1 MSDAGRKVAGAVTD
15 APADRRDMA
24 SEFVFPGGRAPDS
37 SVAERVNACY
47 LVDEAPLVRDL
58 AGIARVDE
66 QAAAS
71 IRATAARLVESVRRN
86 RTRVSGLDAFLQ
98 QYDLSSQ
105 EGVVLMC
112 LAEALLR
119 VPDKDTADRL
129 IADKLASADW
139 RSHLGTSDSM
149 FVNAST
155 WGLMLTGRI
164 IRPASRDIEQ
174 PTKFMQRLVSR
185 LGEPVVRGAMR
196 QAMRIMGHQFVMGRN
211 IGDALKRASGGE
223 GAAYR
228 FSFDMLGEAAL
239 TAADSQRYLDAYHA
253 GIGAIAA
260 ADRKPDSIFAAD
272 SISVKL
278 SALFPRYE
286 FAKRERVLAELTPRI
301 LELAVAARKSGVGL
315 TLDAEEADRLQISL
329 EVFEQVFRDEALA
342 GWDGFGVA
350 VQSYL
355 KRGLDTCHWIIAL
368 AGETGRCI
376 PVRLVKGA
384 YWDAEIKRAQENG
397 LTDYPVFTRKVN
409 SDVSFLACARE
420 LLRAKGRVYP
430 QFATHN
436 AHSVASII
444 HFAGDHR
451 QFEFQRLHGMG
462 EELYAEVI
470 GEEHFNLPCRVY
482 APVGNHEDLLP
493 YLVRRLLENGSNTSF
508 VNRIVDEEAP
518 IEDIVADPVAVV
530 DALESV
536 PHPRIPA
543 PAALFGA
550 ERINSRGVN
559 LADPAELA
567 PLAAAMRT
575 ALAQPQLARPIIG
588 GRELRGESHPVLDP
602 SDHRRILGE
611 AERATPEHALHAL
624 ELAAAAQPRWDAAG
638 GEARARLLERTAEL
652 FEEQAAMLLALCIR
666 EGGRTLPDS
675 VSELRE
681 AVDFLR
687 YYAAQARREFARPLR
702 LPGPTGESNDLSW
715 HGRGVFLC
723 ISPWNF
729 PLAIFT
735 GQVAAALVT
744 GNSVLAK
751 PAEQTSLI
759 AAAVVRLFH
768 LAGVP
773 GDALHLLPGSGAE
786 LGKALLPDARLA
798 GVAFTGSTEVA
809 RLINRTLAARDSAIA
824 ALIAETGGQ
833 NAMLVDSSA
842 LPEQVVLD
850 TVKSAFNS
858 AGQRCSAL
866 RVLFLQEE
874 IADRTLRL
882 LKGFMNELEIGDPA
896 RLSTDVGPVIDRA
909 ALEVLEAHAA
919 RMAMERP
926 VIARCELPEASAHG
940 TFCAPMAVEIDGI
953 AQLEHE
959 VFGPILHVVRYP
971 ARDLERIID
980 EINATGYALT
990 FGVHSRIDARARE
1003 VFAKVKAGNVYV
1015 NRNMVGAV
1023 VGVQPFGGSGLSG
1036 TGPKAG
1042 GPGYLHRFMT
1052 ERTLT
1057 INTSAVGGNASLLSL
1072 SDG

>member
-1 MSDAGRKVAGAVTD
+1 LDATERTPDSPPETGAEFIFPGSR
-15 APADRRDMA
+15 APASRV
-24 SEFVFPGGRAPDS
+24 SEFINPG
-37 SVAERVNACY
+37 Y
-47 LVDEAPLVRDL
+47 LADEAPLVREL
-58 AGIARVDE
+58 ADRARVDAD
-66 QAAAS
+66 AAAR
-71 IRATAARLVESVRRN
+71 IREIAMRLVDSVRKN

-119 VPDKDTADRL
+119 VPDKETADRL
-129 IADKLASADW
+129 IADKLSSADW

-155 WGLMLTGRI
+155 WGLMLTGRV
-164 IRPASRDIEQ
+164 IRPAHRDIEQ

-196 QAMRIMGHQFVMGRN
+196 QAMRIMGHQFVMGRT

-239 TAADSQRYLDAYHA
+239 TAADSQRYLEAYHA
-253 GIGAIAA
+253 GIRAIAA
-260 ADRKPDSIFAAD
+260 AERRPESIFAAD

-286 FAKRERVLAELTPRI
+286 FAKRERVLEELTPRI
-301 LELAVAARKSGVGL
+301 LELAVAARKAGVGL
-315 TLDAEEADRLQISL
+315 TVDAEEADRLQISL
-329 EVFEQVFRDEALA
+329 ELFERVFRDAALV
-342 GWDGFGVA
+342 GWDGFGLA

-355 KRGLDTCHWIIAL
+355 KRGLEACRWTIGL
-368 AGETGRCI
+368 AEDTGRCI

-397 LTDYPVFTRKVN
+397 LRSYPVFTRKVN

-420 LLRAKGRVYP
+420 LLAAQGRVYP

-444 HFAGDHR
+444 HFAGDNR

-470 GEEHFNLPCRVY
+470 GERHFNLPCRVY

-508 VNRIVDEEAP
+508 VNRIVDEDAP
-518 IEDIVADPVAVV
+518 IEAIVADPVAIV
-530 DALESV
+530 DGLEHI
-536 PHPRIPA
+536 PHPRIPS

-550 ERINSRGVN
+550 GRVNSRGVN
-559 LADPAELA
+559 MADPGELG
-567 PLAAAMRT
+567 PLAAAMRD
-575 ALAQPQLARPIIG
+575 ALAEPRYARPVVG
-588 GRELRGESHPVLDP
+588 GREARGESHPVLDP
-602 SDHRRILGE
+602 ADHRRRVGE
-611 AERATPEHALHAL
+611 AEWASPELALRAL
-624 ELAAAAQPRWDAAG
+624 EIAAAAQPRWDAAG
-638 GEARARLLERTAEL
+638 AESRARLLERTADL
-652 FEEQAAMLLALCIR
+652 FEEHTAELLALCIR

-687 YYAAQARREFARPLR
+687 YYAAQARSELAAPRR

-715 HGRGVFLC
+715 QGRGVFLC

-729 PLAIFT
+729 PLAIFA

-744 GNSVLAK
+744 GNTVLAK
-751 PAEQTSLI
+751 PAEQTPLV
-759 AAAVVRLFH
+759 AAAAVRLFH
-768 LAGVP
+768 EAGVP
-773 GDALHLLPGSGAE
+773 GDVLHLLPGSGPE
-786 LGKALLPDARLA
+786 LGAVLLPDARLA

-809 RLINRTLAARDSAIA
+809 RLINRALAARDSAIA
-824 ALIAETGGQ
+824 TLIAETGGQ

-866 RVLFLQEE
+866 RVLFLQED
-874 IADRTLRL
+874 IAERTLRL
-882 LKGFMNELEIGDPA
+882 LQGFMKELRIGDPA
-896 RLSTDVGPVIDRA
+896 LLSTDVGPVIDRE
-909 ALEVLEAHAA
+909 ALETLEAHVA
-919 RMAMERP
+919 RMERERRI
-926 VIARCELPEASAHG
+926 IARCELPGSAAHG
-940 TFCAPMAVEIDGI
+940 TFMPPTVVGIDGI
-953 AQLEHE
+953 GQLERE
-959 VFGPILHVVRYP
+959 VFGPVLHVVRY
-971 ARDLERIID
+971 AAKDLERVID
-980 EINATGYALT
+980 DINATGYALT

-1003 VFAKVKAGNVYV
+1003 VFARVRAGNVYV

-1042 GPGYLHRFMT
+1042 GPGYLHRFTT

-1072 SDG
+1072 SEG

>member
-1 MSDAGRKVAGAVTD
+1 M
-15 APADRRDMA
+15 PA
-24 SEFVFPGGRAPDS
+24 SEGAPDALRETGPALIFPANGTPDTG
-37 SVAERVNACY
+37 VAERVNARY
-47 LVDEAPLVRDL
+47 LADEAPLVRQLADL
-58 AGIARVDE
+58 ARVD
-66 QAAAS
+66 AAGVTQVRD
-71 IRATAARLVESVRRN
+71 IATRLVESVRKN
-86 RTRVSGLDAFLQ
+86 RRRVSGLDAFLQ

-119 VPDKDTADRL
+119 VPDKATADRL
-129 IADKLASADW
+129 ISDKLSSADW
-139 RSHLGTSDSM
+139 RSHLGTSDST

-155 WGLMLTGRI
+155 WGLMLTGRV
-164 IRPASRDIEQ
+164 IRPASRDVEQ
-174 PTKFMQRLVSR
+174 PTKFMQRLVTR

-196 QAMRIMGHQFVMGRN
+196 QAMRIMGHQFVMGRT

-223 GAAYR
+223 GAEYR
-228 FSFDMLGEAAL
+228 YSFDMLGEAAL
-239 TAADSQRYLDAYHA
+239 TAADSQRYLEAYHA
-253 GIGAIAA
+253 GIRAIAA

-286 FAKRERVLAELTPRI
+286 FAKRERVLEELTPRV
-301 LELAVAARKSGVGL
+301 LELAVAARKAGVGL
-315 TLDAEEADRLQISL
+315 TVDAEEADRLQISL
-329 EVFEQVFRDEALA
+329 ELFERVFRDEALEA
-342 GWDGFGVA
+342 WDGFGVA

-355 KRGLDTCHWIIAL
+355 LRGLDACRWIVAL
-368 AGETGRCI
+368 AEETGRCI

-397 LTDYPVFTRKVN
+397 LDNYPVFTRKVN

-420 LLRAKGRVYP
+420 LLAAKGRVYP

-444 HFAGDHR
+444 HYAGDNR

-470 GEEHFNLPCRVY
+470 GEQHFDLPCRVY

-518 IEDIVADPVAVV
+518 IEEIIADPVALV
-530 DALESV
+530 DGLEIV
-536 PHPRIPA
+536 PHPRIPR
-543 PAALFGA
+543 PADLFGE
-550 ERINSRGVN
+550 ERRNSRGVN
-559 LADPAELA
+559 LADPGELA
-567 PLAAAMRT
+567 PLAAAMEA
-575 ALAQPQLARPIIG
+575 ALTQPQRAVPIVG
-588 GRELRGESHPVLDP
+588 GRRESGAAHPVRSPADQRLT
-602 SDHRRILGE
+602 LGE
-611 AERATPEHALHAL
+611 AEWASPELALRAL
-624 ELAAAAQPRWDAAG
+624 EIAVAAQPRWNATGAA
-638 GEARARLLERTAEL
+638 ARADLLDRAADL
-652 FEEQAAMLLALCIR
+652 FEEHAAELLALCIR
-666 EGGRTLPDS
+666 EGGRSLPDS

-687 YYAAQARREFARPLR
+687 YYAAHARREFAAPLR

-729 PLAIFT
+729 PLAIFA

-744 GNSVLAK
+744 GNTVLAK
-751 PAEQTSLI
+751 PAEQTPLV
-759 AAAVVRLFH
+759 AAAAVRLFH
-768 LAGVP
+768 AAGIP
-773 GDALHLLPGSGAE
+773 GDVLHLLPGSGPA
-786 LGKALLPDARLA
+786 LGEVLLPDARLA

-809 RLINRTLAARDSAIA
+809 RLINRTLAARDSAIPT
-824 ALIAETGGQ
+824 LIAETGGQ

-866 RVLFLQEE
+866 RVLFLQEDV
-874 IADRTLRL
+874 ADRTLRL
-882 LKGFMNELEIGDPA
+882 LKGFMDELQIGDPGL
-896 RLSTDVGPVIDRA
+896 LSTDVGPVIDRD
-909 ALEVLEAHAA
+909 ALETLVAHAD
-919 RMAMERP
+919 RMEQEGR
-926 VIARCELPEASAHG
+926 VIARCQLPAAAAHG
-940 TFCAPMAVEIDGI
+940 TFIAPMVVRLDSIR
-953 AQLEHE
+953 QLERE
-959 VFGPILHVVRYP
+959 VFGPILHVVRY
-971 ARDLERIID
+971 AAEDLDKVIAD
-980 EINATGYALT
+980 INATGYALT
-990 FGVHSRIDARARE
+990 FGIHSRIDARARE
-1003 VFAKVKAGNVYV
+1003 VFAKIKAGNVYV

-1052 ERTLT
+1052 ERTLS

>member
-1 MSDAGRKVAGAVTD
+1 MSAEGEVEVEATQGMPDS
-15 APADRRDMA
+15 PAAADGSFIFA
-24 SEFVFPGGRAPDS
+24 GGRPPAS
-37 SVAERVNACY
+37 GVTERVNPRY
-47 LVDEAPLVRDL
+47 LADEAALVRELADL
-58 AGIARVDE
+58 ARSDADG
-66 QAAAS
+66 AAA
-71 IRATAARLVESVRRN
+71 IRDTATRLVGAVRRN
-86 RTRVSGLDAFLQ
+86 RKRVSGLDAFLQ

-119 VPDKDTADRL
+119 VPDKATADRL
-129 IADKLASADW
+129 ISDKLSSADW
-139 RSHLGTSDSM
+139 KSHLGTSDST

-164 IRPASRDIEQ
+164 IRPASQDVEQ
-174 PTKFMQRLVSR
+174 PSKFMQRLVSR

-196 QAMRIMGHQFVMGRN
+196 QAMRIMGHQFVMGRT
-211 IGDALKRASGGE
+211 IGEALKRASVGE

-228 FSFDMLGEAAL
+228 YSFDMLGEAAL
-239 TAADSQRYLDAYHA
+239 TAADSQRYLEAYHA
-253 GIGAIAA
+253 GIRAIAA
-260 ADRKPDSIFAAD
+260 ADRRPDSIFAAD

-286 FAKRERVLAELTPRI
+286 FTKRERVLEELTPRI
-301 LELAVAARKSGVGL
+301 LELAVAARKAGVGL
-315 TLDAEEADRLQISL
+315 TIDAEEADRLQISL
-329 EVFEQVFRDEALA
+329 ELFERVFRDEALA
-342 GWDGFGVA
+342 AWDGFGLA

-355 KRGLDTCHWIIAL
+355 KRGLDACRWIVAL
-368 AGETGRCI
+368 AEETGRCI

-397 LTDYPVFTRKVN
+397 LDGYPVFTRKVN

-420 LLRAKGRVYP
+420 LLAAHGRVYP

-470 GEEHFNLPCRVY
+470 GEKNFDLPCRVY

-518 IEDIVADPVAVV
+518 IDDIVTDPVALV
-530 DALESV
+530 DGLETV

-543 PAALFGA
+543 PAALYGA
-550 ERINSRGVN
+550 ERRNSRGFN
-559 LADPAELA
+559 LADPRELA
-567 PLAAAMRT
+567 PLAEAMQAA
-575 ALAQPQLARPIIG
+575 LARPQRAVPIVS
-588 GRELRGESHPVLDP
+588 GREESGEAHPVRSPAD
-602 SDHRRILGE
+602 RRRVLGE
-611 AERATPEHALHAL
+611 ARWASPELALRAL
-624 ELAAAAQPRWDAAG
+624 EAAAAAQPRWNASGAA
-638 GEARARLLERTAEL
+638 ARAGMLERAADL
-652 FEEQAAMLLALCIR
+652 FEEHTAELLALCIR

-687 YYAAQARREFARPLR
+687 YYAAQARREFAAPLR

-729 PLAIFT
+729 PLAIFA

-744 GNSVLAK
+744 GNTVLAK
-751 PAEQTSLI
+751 PAEQTPLV
-759 AAAVVRLFH
+759 AAAAVRLFH
-768 LAGVP
+768 AAGVP
-773 GDALHLLPGSGAE
+773 GEVLHLLPGSGPA
-786 LGKALLPDARLA
+786 LGQALLPDPRLT

-809 RLINRTLAARDSAIA
+809 RIINRTLAARDSAIA

-842 LPEQVVLD
+842 LPEQVVVD

-866 RVLFLQEE
+866 RVLFLQED
-874 IADRTLRL
+874 IAERTLRL
-882 LKGFMNELEIGDPA
+882 LKGFMQELQVGDPA
-896 RLSTDVGPVIDRA
+896 LLSADVGPVIDA
-909 ALEVLEAHAA
+909 DALETLEAYVA
-919 RMAMERP
+919 RMDQEGR
-926 VIARCELPEASAHG
+926 VIARCHLPAAAAHG
-940 TFCAPMAVEIDGI
+940 TFIAPVVVRLDSIGQLDG
-953 AQLEHE
+953 E
-959 VFGPILHVVRYP
+959 VFGPVLHVVRYA
-971 ARDLERIID
+971 ARDLERIIS

-990 FGVHSRIDARARE
+990 LGVHSRIDARARE
-1003 VFAKVKAGNVYV
+1003 IFAKGRAGNVYV

-1057 INTSAVGGNASLLSL
+1057 INTSAVGGNTSLLSL
-1072 SDG
+1072 SEL

>member
-1 MSDAGRKVAGAVTD
+1 MDAKNSAPDDRIAATTEFIFASGQAPLSAGA
-15 APADRRDMA
+15 AQL
-24 SEFVFPGGRAPDS
+24 
-37 SVAERVNACY
+37 NARY
-47 LVDEAPLVRDL
+47 LADEAPLVREL
-58 AGIARVDE
+58 AGIARLD
-66 QAAAS
+66 AAAAA
-71 IRATAARLVESVRRN
+71 RVRETAVRLVESVRRN
-86 RTRVSGLDAFLQ
+86 RTQVSGLDAFLQ

-119 VPDKDTADRL
+119 VPDKETADRL
-129 IADKLASADW
+129 IADKLSSADW

-164 IRPASRDIEQ
+164 IRPASQDIEQ
-174 PTKFMQRLVSR
+174 PTRFMQRLMTR

-196 QAMRIMGHQFVMGRN
+196 QAMRIMGHQFVMGRT
-211 IGDALKRASGGE
+211 IGDALKRAASGE

-239 TAADSQRYLDAYHA
+239 TAADSRRYLEAYHE
-253 GIGAIAA
+253 GIRAIAA
-260 ADRKPDSIFAAD
+260 AERRPASIFAAD

-286 FAKRERVLAELTPRI
+286 FAQRERVLAELTPRV
-301 LELAVAARKSGVGL
+301 LELAVAARKAGVGL
-315 TLDAEEADRLQISL
+315 TVDAEEADRLQISL
-329 EVFEQVFRDEALA
+329 ELFERVYRDEALA
-342 GWDGFGVA
+342 GWDGFGLA

-355 KRGLDTCHWIIAL
+355 RRGLDVCRWIIAL

-376 PVRLVKGA
+376 PLRLVKGA

-397 LTDYPVFTRKVN
+397 LDSYPVFTRKVN

-420 LLRAKGRVYP
+420 LLGAHGRVYP

-444 HFAGDHR
+444 HFAGDNR

-470 GEEHFNLPCRVY
+470 GAQQFDLPCRVY

-518 IEDIVADPVAVV
+518 IEEIVADPVAVV
-530 DALESV
+530 DGLEIV
-536 PHPRIPA
+536 AHPRIP
-543 PAALFGA
+543 PPGALFGV
-550 ERINSRGVN
+550 ERGNSRGIN
-559 LADPAELA
+559 LADPRELGL
-567 PLAAAMRT
+567 LAAGMRA
-575 ALAQPQLARPIIG
+575 ALETPPRAAPVVG
-588 GRELRGESHPVLDP
+588 GRVERGKVHASRDP
-602 SDHRRILGE
+602 ADARRIVGE
-611 AERATPEHALHAL
+611 AEWTSPELAGQAL
-624 ELAAAAQPRWDAAG
+624 ELAAVAQPRWDARGAA
-638 GEARARLLERTAEL
+638 ARAALLERTAEL
-652 FEEQAAMLLALCIR
+652 FEQHTAELLALCIR
-666 EGGRTLPDS
+666 EAGKTLPDS
-675 VSELRE
+675 VAELRE

-687 YYAAQARREFARPLR
+687 YYAAEARRGFAQPLR
-702 LPGPTGESNDLSW
+702 MPGPTGETNDLSA

-744 GNSVLAK
+744 GNTVLAK
-751 PAEQTSLI
+751 PAEQTPLV
-759 AAAVVRLFH
+759 AAAAVRLFH
-768 LAGVP
+768 AAGVP
-773 GDALHLLPGSGAE
+773 GDALHLLPGSGPE
-786 LGKALLPDARLA
+786 LGAALLPDPRLA

-809 RLINRTLAARDSAIA
+809 RLINRSLAERDGAIA
-824 ALIAETGGQ
+824 TLIAETGGQ

-874 IADRTLRL
+874 VADRTLRL
-882 LKGFMNELEIGDPA
+882 LTGFMNELVIGDPA
-896 RLSTDVGPVIDRA
+896 LLATDVGPVIDRE
-909 ALEVLEAHAA
+909 ALEILEEHAA
-919 RMAMERP
+919 RMEREGRI
-926 VIARCELPEASAHG
+926 IARCRLPDAAAHG
-940 TFCAPMAVEIDGI
+940 HFFAPLAVEIGGI
-953 AQLEHE
+953 GQLERE
-959 VFGPILHVVRYP
+959 VFGPVLHVVRYA
-971 ARDLERIID
+971 ARELDQVIAD
-980 EINATGYALT
+980 INATGYALT
-990 FGVHSRIDARARE
+990 LGVHSRIDARARE
-1003 VFAKVKAGNVYV
+1003 IFAKVRAGNVYV

-1023 VGVQPFGGSGLSG
+1023 VGVQPFGGCGLSG

-1042 GPGYLHRFMT
+1042 GPGYLHRFTT

-1072 SDG
+1072 SEG

>member
-1 MSDAGRKVAGAVTD
+1 MNIEGEHEVAATERVAGD
-15 APADRRDMA
+15 PAEA
-24 SEFVFPGGRAPDS
+24 EGAFIFPGGRIAAS
-37 SVAERVNACY
+37 SAAEQVNPRY
-47 LVDEAPLVRDL
+47 LADEAPLVREL
-58 AGIARVDE
+58 ADVARSDAE
-66 QAAAS
+66 GAAK
-71 IRATAARLVESVRRN
+71 IRDTATRLVAAVRKN
-86 RTRVSGLDAFLQ
+86 RKRVSGLDAFLQ

-119 VPDKDTADRL
+119 VPDKATADRL
-129 IADKLASADW
+129 ISDKLSSADW
-139 RSHLGTSDSM
+139 KSHLGTSDST

-164 IRPASRDIEQ
+164 IRPASQDVEQ
-174 PTKFMQRLVSR
+174 PTKFMQRLISR

-196 QAMRIMGHQFVMGRN
+196 QAMRIMGHQFVMGRT
-211 IGDALKRASGGE
+211 IGDALKRASAGE

-228 FSFDMLGEAAL
+228 YSFDMLGEAAL
-239 TAADSQRYLDAYHA
+239 TAADSQRYLEAYHA
-253 GIGAIAA
+253 GIRAIAA
-260 ADRKPDSIFAAD
+260 ADRRPDSIFAAD

-286 FAKRERVLAELTPRI
+286 FAKRERVLDELTPRI
-301 LELAVAARKSGVGL
+301 VELAAAARKAGVGL
-315 TLDAEEADRLQISL
+315 TVDAEEADRLQISL
-329 EVFEQVFRDEALA
+329 ELFERVFRNDALA
-342 GWDGFGVA
+342 AWDGFGLA

-355 KRGLDTCHWIIAL
+355 KRGLDTCRWIVAL
-368 AGETGRCI
+368 AEETGRCI

-384 YWDAEIKRAQENG
+384 YWDAEVKRAQENG
-397 LTDYPVFTRKVN
+397 LTSYPVFTRKVN

-420 LLRAKGRVYP
+420 LLAARGRVYP

-444 HFAGDHR
+444 HFAGDNR

-470 GEEHFNLPCRVY
+470 GEQHFDLPCRVY

-508 VNRIVDEEAP
+508 VNRIVDEDAP
-518 IEDIVADPVAVV
+518 VEDIVADPVALVDGLEVV
-530 DALESV
+530 S
-536 PHPRIPA
+536 HPRIPA
-543 PAALFGA
+543 PAALYGA
-550 ERINSRGVN
+550 ERQNSRGLN
-559 LADPAELA
+559 LADPRELA
-567 PLAAAMRT
+567 PLAEAMR
-575 ALAQPQLARPIIG
+575 AALARPLRAAPIVS
-588 GRELRGESHPVLDP
+588 GREESGEAHPVHSP
-602 SDHRRILGE
+602 SDLRKVLGE
-611 AERATPEHALHAL
+611 AHWASPELARRAL
-624 ELAAAAQPRWDAAG
+624 EAAAKAQPRWNAVGAA
-638 GEARARLLERTAEL
+638 ARAGMLERAADL
-652 FEEQAAMLLALCIR
+652 FEEHAAELLALCIR

-675 VSELRE
+675 LSELRE

-687 YYAAQARREFARPLR
+687 YYAAQARREFAAPLR

-729 PLAIFT
+729 PLAIFA

-744 GNSVLAK
+744 GNTVLAK
-751 PAEQTSLI
+751 PAEQTPLV
-759 AAAVVRLFH
+759 AAAVVRLLH
-768 LAGVP
+768 AAGVP
-773 GDALHLLPGSGAE
+773 GEVLHLLPGSGPA
-786 LGKALLPDARLA
+786 LGEALLPDARLA

-809 RLINRTLAARDSAIA
+809 RIINRTLAARDSAIA
-824 ALIAETGGQ
+824 TLIAETGGQ

-866 RVLFLQEE
+866 RVLFLQED

-882 LKGFMNELEIGDPA
+882 LKGFMQELQVGDPA
-896 RLSTDVGPVIDRA
+896 LLSTDVGPVIDA
-909 ALEVLEAHAA
+909 EALATLEAHVA
-919 RMAMERP
+919 RMEQEGR
-926 VIARCELPEASAHG
+926 VLARCHLPAGASHG
-940 TFCAPMAVEIDGI
+940 TFIAPTVVRLDSIR
-953 AQLEHE
+953 QLERE
-959 VFGPILHVVRYP
+959 VFGPVLHVVRY
-971 ARDLERIID
+971 AAQDLERIIS
-980 EINATGYALT
+980 EINATGFALT
-990 FGVHSRIDARARE
+990 LGVHSRIDARARE
-1003 VFAKVKAGNVYV
+1003 IFAKAKAGNVYV

-1072 SDG
+1072 SEL

>member
-1 MSDAGRKVAGAVTD
+1 MTAFISPDEAAAG
-15 APADRRDMA
+15 
-24 SEFVFPGGRAPDS
+24 S
-37 SVAERVNACY
+37 SVSRQVNPRY
-47 LVDEAPLVRDL
+47 LADEAPLVRELADL
-58 AGIARVDE
+58 ARTD
-66 QAAAS
+66 AALAGS
-71 IRATAARLVESVRRN
+71 IRDTAIRLVESVRKN
-86 RTRVSGLDAFLQ
+86 RKRLSGLDAFLH

-129 IADKLASADW
+129 IADKLSSADW
-139 RSHLGTSDSM
+139 RSHLGTSDST

-164 IRPASRDIEQ
+164 IRPAGRDIEH
-174 PTKFMQRLVSR
+174 PGKFMQRLVSR

-196 QAMRIMGHQFVMGRN
+196 QAMRIMGHQFVMGRT
-211 IGDALKRASGGE
+211 IGDALKRASAGE

-228 FSFDMLGEAAL
+228 YSFDMLGEAAL
-239 TAADSQRYLDAYHA
+239 TAADSRRYLEAYHA
-253 GIGAIAA
+253 GIEAIAA

-286 FAKRERVLAELTPRI
+286 FAQRERVLEELTPRI
-301 LELAVAARKSGVGL
+301 LDLAVAARKAGVGL
-315 TLDAEEADRLQISL
+315 TVDAEEADRLQISL
-329 EVFEQVFRDEALA
+329 ELFEQVFRDEALA
-342 GWDGFGVA
+342 GWDGFGLA

-355 KRGLDTCHWIIAL
+355 KRGLDACRWVIAL
-368 AGETGRCI
+368 AEESGRCI

-397 LTDYPVFTRKVN
+397 LDSYPVFTRKVN

-420 LLRAKGRVYP
+420 LLAAERRVYA

-444 HFAGDHR
+444 HYAGDNR

-470 GEEHFNLPCRVY
+470 GKEHFNLPCRVY

-518 IEDIVADPVAVV
+518 IENIVADPVATV
-530 DALESV
+530 DALEVV
-536 PHPRIPA
+536 PHPRIP
-543 PAALFGA
+543 PPSALFGD
-550 ERINSRGVN
+550 ERLNSGGLN
-559 LADPAELA
+559 LADPAVLA
-567 PLAAAMRT
+567 PLAGQMRT
-575 ALAQPQLARPIIG
+575 VMASARRARPLVG
-588 GRELRGESHPVLDP
+588 GRQHAGAGHAVRDP
-602 SDHRRILGE
+602 SDGRRVIGE
-611 AERATPEHALHAL
+611 AEWATPEQALQAL
-624 ELAAAAQPRWDAAG
+624 EIATAAQPRWDAAG
-638 GEARARLLERTAEL
+638 GAARAKVLERAAEL
-652 FEEQAAMLLALCIR
+652 FEANRAELLALCIR

-675 VSELRE
+675 ISELRE

-687 YYAAQARREFARPLR
+687 YYASQVRREFGAPRR

-715 HGRGVFLC
+715 HGRGTFFC

-735 GQVAAALVT
+735 GQVAAALAT
-744 GNSVLAK
+744 GNAVLAK
-751 PAEQTSLI
+751 PAEQTPLVA
-759 AAAVVRLFH
+759 AAAVRLMH
-768 LAGVP
+768 EAGVP
-773 GDALHLLPGSGAE
+773 AEVLHLLPGRGPE
-786 LGKALLPDARLA
+786 LGAALLPDARIA

-809 RLINRTLAARDSAIA
+809 RLINRALAARDSAIA

-882 LKGFMNELEIGDPA
+882 LKGYMDELRVGDPGLLA
-896 RLSTDVGPVIDRA
+896 TDVGPVIDRE
-909 ALEVLEAHAA
+909 ALDSLQAHLA
-919 RMAMERP
+919 RMEQEDR
-926 VIARCELPEASAHG
+926 VVARCQLPSATRHG
-940 TFCAPMAVEIDGI
+940 TYFAPTVVEIDAIG
-953 AQLEHE
+953 QLERE
-959 VFGPILHVVRYP
+959 VFGPVLHVVRY
-971 ARDLERIID
+971 AAKDLDRVMA

-990 FGVHSRIDARARE
+990 LGVHSRIDARARE
-1003 VFAKVKAGNVYV
+1003 IFAKARAGNVYV

-1042 GPGYLHRFMT
+1042 GPGYLHRFVT

-1072 SDG
+1072 ADS

>member
-1 MSDAGRKVAGAVTD
+1 MSDEQVLERETPPRAQQAPVEAGA
-15 APADRRDMA
+15 
-24 SEFVFPGGRAPDS
+24 SFIFPGGRAPES
-37 SVAERVNACY
+37 SVERVNARY
-47 LVDEAPLVRDL
+47 LAEEGPLVREL
-58 AGIARVDE
+58 ADVARVDVE
-66 QAAAS
+66 SAAK
-71 IRATAARLVESVRRN
+71 IRATAIQLVEAVRRN
-86 RTRVSGLDAFLQ
+86 RGRVSGLDAFLQ

-119 VPDKDTADRL
+119 VPDKATADHL
-129 IADKLASADW
+129 ISDKLSAADW
-139 RSHLGTSDSM
+139 RSHLGTSDST

-164 IRPASRDIEQ
+164 IRPANRDVEQ
-174 PTKFMQRLVSR
+174 PTHFIQRLTSR

-196 QAMRIMGHQFVMGRN
+196 QAMRIMGHQFVMGRT
-211 IGDALKRASGGE
+211 IGEALKAASSGS

-228 FSFDMLGEAAL
+228 YSFDMLGEAAL
-239 TAADSQRYLDAYHA
+239 TAADSQRYLEAYHD
-253 GIGAIAA
+253 GIRAIAA
-260 ADRKPDSIFAAD
+260 ADRKPESIFAAD

-286 FAKRERVLAELTPRI
+286 FAQRERVLGELTPRI
-301 LELAVAARKSGVGL
+301 VELAAAARSAGVGL

-329 EVFEQVFRDEALA
+329 EIFERVFRDPALA
-342 GWDGFGVA
+342 AWDGMGLA

-355 KRGLDTCHWIIAL
+355 LRGRDACRWIIAL
-368 AGETGRCI
+368 AEETGRCI

-397 LTDYPVFTRKVN
+397 LENYPVFTRKVN

-420 LLRAKGRVYP
+420 LLAAPGRVYP

-436 AHSVASII
+436 AHSVASVI
-444 HFAGDHR
+444 HFAGGNR

-470 GEEHFNLPCRVY
+470 GERHFDLPCRVY
-482 APVGNHEDLLP
+482 APVGHHEDLLP

-518 IEDIVADPVAVV
+518 VEDIVADPVAVV
-530 DALESV
+530 DALETL
-536 PHPRIPA
+536 PHPHIPS
-543 PAALFGA
+543 PGALFGA
-550 ERINSRGVN
+550 ERRNSRGVN
-559 LADPAELA
+559 LADPGELDELA
-567 PLAAAMRT
+567 REIQK
-575 ALAQPQLARPIIG
+575 ALAGKLDAAPIIG
-588 GRELRGESHPVLDP
+588 GREQNGEGHPVHAP
-602 SDHRRILGE
+602 ADHRIVLGE
-611 AERATPEHALHAL
+611 ARWASP
-624 ELAAAAQPRWDAAG
+624 ELALQALAIAAKAQPRWNAAG
-638 GEARARLLERTAEL
+638 AGARAVLLERTADL
-652 FEEQAAMLLALCIR
+652 FEEQSAHLLGLCIR

-687 YYAAQARREFARPLR
+687 YYAAQARRGLATPLR

-729 PLAIFT
+729 PLAIFA

-744 GNSVLAK
+744 GNTVLAK
-751 PAEQTSLI
+751 PAEQTPLV
-759 AAAVVRLFH
+759 AAAAVRLFH
-768 LAGVP
+768 AAGIP
-773 GDALHLLPGSGAE
+773 GDVLHLLPGSGPA
-786 LGKALLPDARLA
+786 LGAALLPDARLA

-824 ALIAETGGQ
+824 TLIAETGGQ

-866 RVLFLQEE
+866 RVLFLQED
-874 IADRTLRL
+874 IADNTLRL
-882 LKGFMNELEIGDPA
+882 LKGFMEELQIGDPA
-896 RLSTDVGPVIDRA
+896 LLSTDIGPVIDRD
-909 ALEVLEAHAA
+909 ALETLEAHAA
-919 RMAMERP
+919 RMEREQR
-926 VIARCELPEASAHG
+926 VIARCRLPDGLPPG
-940 TFCAPMAVEIDGI
+940 TYFPPVAVRLESIN
-953 AQLEHE
+953 QLEGE
-959 VFGPILHVVRYP
+959 VFGPVLHVVRYG
-971 ARDLERIID
+971 ARDLDRVIG

-990 FGVHSRIDARARE
+990 LGVHSRIDARARE
-1003 VFAKVKAGNVYV
+1003 IFGKVRAGNVYV

-1023 VGVQPFGGSGLSG
+1023 VGVQPFGGTGLSG

-1042 GPGYLHRFMT
+1042 GPDYLHRFMT

-1072 SDG
+1072 SER

>member
-1 MSDAGRKVAGAVTD
+1 MTDVAAPLPSRAGAEST
-15 APADRRDMA
+15 
-24 SEFVFPGGRAPDS
+24 FVFPDSQAPRS
-37 SVAERVNACY
+37 GVAESINRRY
-47 LVDEAPLVRDL
+47 LADEAPLVREL
-58 AGIARVDE
+58 ADIARVGPE
-66 QAAAS
+66 AAAR
-71 IRATAARLVESVRRN
+71 IRATAMRLVESVRRN

-129 IADKLASADW
+129 IADKLGSADW
-139 RSHLGTSDSM
+139 RSHLGTSDST

-164 IRPASRDIEQ
+164 IRPARRDIEQ
-174 PTKFMQRLVSR
+174 PAKFMQRLVSR

-196 QAMRIMGHQFVMGRN
+196 QAMRIMGHQFVMGRT
-211 IGDALKRASGGE
+211 IGDALKRASSGE

-239 TAADSQRYLDAYHA
+239 TAADSKRYLEAYHD
-253 GIGAIAA
+253 GIRAIAA
-260 ADRKPDSIFAAD
+260 ANRRPASILAAD
-272 SISVKL
+272 SVSVKL

-286 FAKRERVLAELTPRI
+286 FAQRERVLEELTPRV
-301 LELAVAARKSGVGL
+301 LELAIAAREAGVGL
-315 TLDAEEADRLQISL
+315 TVDAEEADRMQLQL
-329 EVFEQVFRDEALA
+329 EVFERVFRNEALA
-342 GWDGFGVA
+342 AWDGFGLA
-350 VQSYL
+350 LQSYL
-355 KRGLDTCHWIIAL
+355 RRGLDACRWTIAL
-368 AGETGRCI
+368 AEETGRCI

-397 LTDYPVFTRKVN
+397 LASYPVFTRKVN
-409 SDVSFLACARE
+409 SDVSFLACARV
-420 LLRAKGRVYP
+420 LLAARGRVFA

-436 AHSVASII
+436 AHSVASVI
-444 HFAGDHR
+444 HFADDNR

-470 GEEHFNLPCRVY
+470 GEQHFNLPCRVY
-482 APVGNHEDLLP
+482 APVGHHEDLLP

-508 VNRIVDEEAP
+508 VNRIVDENAP
-518 IEDIVADPVAVV
+518 IEDIVADPVASV
-530 DALESV
+530 DGLKSI
-536 PHPRIPA
+536 PHPRIP
-543 PAALFGA
+543 PPGELFGA
-550 ERINSRGVN
+550 ERRNSRGVN
-559 LADPAELA
+559 LADPGVLGALA
-567 PLAAAMRT
+567 LAMRDSLSAPRT
-575 ALAQPQLARPIIG
+575 VRPFIG
-588 GRELRGESHPVLDP
+588 GREERGEAHRSVEPA
-602 SDHRRILGE
+602 DHRRRLGE
-611 AERATPEHALHAL
+611 VEHASPELARRAL
-624 ELAAAAQPRWDAAG
+624 ELAVAAQPRWDAIG
-638 GEARARLLERTAEL
+638 GTARAVILERAAEL
-652 FEEQAAMLLALCIR
+652 FEAHTPELLALCIR

-687 YYAAQARREFARPLR
+687 YYAAQARRQFAVPLR
-702 LPGPTGESNDLSW
+702 LPGPTGENNDLSW

-744 GNSVLAK
+744 GNTVLAK
-751 PAEQTSLI
+751 PAEQTPMVA
-759 AAAVVRLFH
+759 AAAVRLLH
-768 LAGVP
+768 AAGVP
-773 GDALHLLPGSGAE
+773 GEVLHLLPGRGPVI
-786 LGKALLPDARLA
+786 GGALLPDPRLA
-798 GVAFTGSTEVA
+798 GVVFTGSTEVA
-809 RLINRTLAARDSAIA
+809 RLINRTLAARDGAIA
-824 ALIAETGGQ
+824 TLIAETGGQ

-850 TVKSAFNS
+850 SVKSAFNS

-882 LKGFMNELEIGDPA
+882 LRGFMDELVMGDPA
-896 RLSTDVGPVIDRA
+896 LLSTDVGPVIDRA
-909 ALEVLEAHAA
+909 ALEVLEEHAA
-919 RMAMERP
+919 SMVQKGR
-926 VIARCELPEASAHG
+926 VVARCRLPEAAAHG
-940 TFCAPMAVEIDGI
+940 SFCAPLAVEIDAIG
-953 AQLEHE
+953 QLGCE
-959 VFGPILHVVRYP
+959 VFGPILHVVRY
-971 ARDLERIID
+971 AAKDFDRVLD

-990 FGVHSRIDARARE
+990 FGFHSRIDARALE
-1003 VFAKVKAGNVYV
+1003 VFSKVKAGNVYV

-1023 VGVQPFGGSGLSG
+1023 VGVQPFGGTGLSG

-1052 ERTLT
+1052 ERTLS

>member
-1 MSDAGRKVAGAVTD
+1 MSGDGAFIF
-15 APADRRDMA
+15 AN
-24 SEFVFPGGRAPDS
+24 GRATDS
-37 SVAERVNACY
+37 NVAERVNPRY
-47 LVDEAPLVRDL
+47 LADETPLVRELADL
-58 AGIARVDE
+58 ARLAPE
-66 QAAAS
+66 ETAAV
-71 IRATAARLVESVRRN
+71 RATALKLVESVRRN
-86 RTRVSGLDAFLQ
+86 RKRVSGLDAFLQ

-119 VPDKDTADRL
+119 VPDKATADRL
-129 IADKLASADW
+129 IADKLTSADW
-139 RSHLGTSDSM
+139 RSHLGTSEST

-164 IRPASRDIEQ
+164 IRPASRDVEQ
-174 PTKFMQRLVSR
+174 PGKFMQRLVSR

-196 QAMRIMGHQFVMGRN
+196 QAMRIMGHQFVMGRT

-228 FSFDMLGEAAL
+228 YSFDMLGEAAL
-239 TAADSQRYLDAYHA
+239 TAADSQRYLEAYHA
-253 GIGAIAA
+253 GIRAIAA
-260 ADRKPDSIFAAD
+260 ADRKPASIFAAD

-286 FAKRERVLAELTPRI
+286 FAKRERVLEELTPRI
-301 LELAVAARKSGVGL
+301 LELAVAAREAGVGL
-315 TLDAEEADRLQISL
+315 TIDAEEADRLQISL
-329 EVFEQVFRDEALA
+329 ELFERVFRDEALQA
-342 GWDGFGVA
+342 WDGFGLA

-355 KRGLDTCHWIIAL
+355 KRGLDACRWVIDL
-368 AGETGRCI
+368 AEETGRCI
-376 PVRLVKGA
+376 PIRLVKGA

-397 LTDYPVFTRKVN
+397 LESYPVFTRKVN
-409 SDVSFLACARE
+409 SDVSFLACARA
-420 LLRAKGRVYP
+420 LLAARGRVYP

-444 HFAGDHR
+444 QFAGDNR

-470 GEEHFNLPCRVY
+470 GKEHFDLPCRVY

-518 IEDIVADPVAVV
+518 VEQIIADPVATV
-530 DALESV
+530 DTLEKV
-536 PHPRIPA
+536 PHPRIP
-543 PAALFGA
+543 PPVGIFGE
-550 ERINSRGVN
+550 ERSNSRGVN
-559 LADPAELA
+559 LADPSALM
-567 PLAAAMRT
+567 PLAAQMRAAMS
-575 ALAQPQLARPIIG
+575 QPRRAMPVIDGQNGAGEARPV
-588 GRELRGESHPVLDP
+588 RDPADNRRVVGEVVWAT
-602 SDHRRILGE
+602 E
-611 AERATPEHALHAL
+611 AQARQAL
-624 ELAAAAQPRWDAAG
+624 EVAHRAQPRWNAAG
-638 GEARARLLERTAEL
+638 AAARAAVLERAADL
-652 FEEQAAMLLALCIR
+652 FESNAPELLALCVR

-687 YYAAQARREFARPLR
+687 YYAAQAKREFAAPVR
-702 LPGPTGESNDLSW
+702 LPGPTGESNELSA

-744 GNSVLAK
+744 GNTVLAK
-751 PAEQTSLI
+751 PAEQTPLTAS
-759 AAAVVRLFH
+759 AAVRLLH
-768 LAGVP
+768 EAGVP
-773 GDALHLLPGSGAE
+773 GAVLHLLPGSGPQ
-786 LGKALLPDARLA
+786 LGGVLLPDARVA

-809 RLINRTLAARDSAIA
+809 RLINRTLAARDSAIPT
-824 ALIAETGGQ
+824 LIAETGGQ

-866 RVLFLQEE
+866 RVLYLQKD
-874 IADRTLRL
+874 IAERTLRL
-882 LKGFMNELEIGDPA
+882 LKGFMQELRIGDPA
-896 RLSTDVGPVIDRA
+896 LLSTDVGPVIDRE
-909 ALEVLEAHAA
+909 ALETLEAHVT
-919 RMAMERP
+919 RMEEQGR
-926 VIARCELPEASAHG
+926 VLARCHLPAAAVNG
-940 TFCAPMAVEIDGI
+940 TFLAPTVVELDSIG
-953 AQLEHE
+953 QLEAE
-959 VFGPILHVVRYP
+959 VFGPVLHVVRY
-971 ARDLERIID
+971 AAADLERILED
-980 EINATGYALT
+980 INATGYGLT
-990 FGVHSRIDARARE
+990 LGVHSRIDARARE
-1003 VFAKVKAGNVYV
+1003 IFARARAGNVYV

-1042 GPGYLHRFMT
+1042 GPAYLHRFST